1 MRAPI
6 VPAPSTATFLISRK
20 TGPQDTRQWMTDT
33 LRIMGDGPKPGQAQR
48 AKIDSPAPIS
58 TAKDDLDN
66 RMLV

>member
-1 MRAPI
+1 
-6 VPAPSTATFLISRK
+6 
-20 TGPQDTRQWMTDT
+20 MTDT
-33 LRIMGDGPKPGQAQR
+33 LRIMGDRPKPGQAQR